1 VAIWVLTRNRPT
13 GPRRGTTVL
22 VMGAASLL
30 LGAAALAFHFAITT
44 VDVGDVGVLIVRIAT
59 ILAPLGWAALTVAV
73 HREERREHV
82 RTHGATAGLALLGVF
97 TTGTVLAMLPG
108 LLDATAAVA

>member
-13 GPRRGTTVL
+13 SPRRGTTVL

-30 LGAAALAFHFAITT
+30 L
-44 VDVGDVGVLIVRIAT
+44 
-59 ILAPLGWAALTVAV
+59 VAV